1 MSINLSWYNKK
12 LILMSATIIVG
23 SIFLLGTITLSNIN
37 AQSTERVT
45 ISIDSATYAPLT
57 NVPGANQLKVIVA
70 YQTLDPQLMNTNI
83 NGVMKVYAENA
94 SLVKTS
100 SFPAGFSLTESGR
113 IQFASSFMDP
123 NMQQVR
129 ADIQLT
135 NLNKTSVIS
144 NALTTNVTLGG
155 TTDPAAEEGTTDPA
169 AEEGTT
175 DPAAEEGTTDPAA
188 EEETFDPTAAFFE

>member
-1 MSINLSWYNKK
+1 
-12 LILMSATIIVG
+12 MSATIIVG

-45 ISIDSATYAPLT
+45 IAVDSANYAPLT

-70 YQTLDPQLMNTNI
+70 YQTVDPQLVNTNI
-83 NGVMKVYAENA
+83 NGVMEVFAENGT
-94 SLVKTS
+94 LVKTS

-123 NMQQVR
+123 TMQQVR

-135 NLNKTSVIS
+135 NLNKTTVLS
-144 NALTTNVTLGG
+144 NAVTTNVTLGG
-155 TTDPAAEEGTTDPA
+155 TTDTAAEGGTTDTAAEEGT
-169 AEEGTT
+169 
-175 DPAAEEGTTDPAA
+175 
-188 EEETFDPTAAFFE
+188 FDPTEAFFE